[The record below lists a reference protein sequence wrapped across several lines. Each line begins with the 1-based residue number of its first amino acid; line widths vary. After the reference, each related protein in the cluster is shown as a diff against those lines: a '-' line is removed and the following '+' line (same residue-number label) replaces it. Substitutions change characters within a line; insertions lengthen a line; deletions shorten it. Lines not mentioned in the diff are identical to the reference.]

1 MAPLH
6 PPALRCPPHS
16 RQAGAHGFRVRSES
30 APSRLERPVQGLRCC
45 CGIRCCSLGKNL
57 PAIRTRKES
66 YQRLAQTKNL
76 SATRAGK
83 DRPRIRLH
91 TTPPPPPPRRLQRP
105 GRGGEGGGGVR
116 PTVASRRGTPIG
128 VTPLYG
134 AREAPRDGE
143 ASAAACRGPV
153 YAHAVG
159 RGHAC
164 APTKSADVID
174 SAPPPRA
181 ASALI
186 TARQRGGACPAP

>member
-16 RQAGAHGFRVRSES
+16 REAGAHGFRVRSES

-45 CGIRCCSLGKNL
+45 CGTRCCSLGKNL
-57 PAIRTRKES
+57 SAIRTRKES
-66 YQRLAQTKNL
+66 YKRLGQTKNL
-76 SATRAGK
+76 SAARDPITHNAAAAAAAPTAAAGA
-83 DRPRIRLH
+83 RG
-91 TTPPPPPPRRLQRP
+91 
-105 GRGGEGGGGVR
+105 GRGGGGR
-116 PTVASRRGTPIG
+116 RTVASRRGTLIG

-159 RGHAC
+159 RGPAC

-186 TARQRGGACPAP
+186 TAHQRGGACLAP